1 MTKEEFVSRVL
12 DMEFAP
18 PLGGPYMSK
27 SAAGIDDSTTC
38 EMFYDMLVAEGKDK
52 LTKHRMGTRIKEI
65 AGGEEGL
72 IWSSFI
78 DGFTK

>member
-1 MTKEEFVSRVL
+1 MEFV
-12 DMEFAP
+12 P

-27 SAAGIDDSTTC
+27 SAAGIEDASTC
-38 EMFYDMLVAEGKDK
+38 EMLFDILADGKDK

-72 IWSSFI
+72 IWSNFI
-78 DGFTK
+78 EGFSM